1 MPSPL
6 PVRSPRWL
14 AASSAGGLVAATAAV
29 PACGSAE
36 APAAPAGSCAG
47 VELIAAGSSNY
58 ESSVVCGAPGECAH
72 GADLGG
78 DPMLAMSNGRCFFLA
93 RDTDL
98 LFEVDASCGKPTSRL
113 SVASF
118 GLSDPGTGLRRAANP
133 HDAAAAP
140 DGTVVVPLYNAAR
153 LVFLKDGALE
163 DTSIDLSP
171 YDADG
176 NPQADAVSVVTVD
189 GAAKAFVTLERL
201 DDDDYL
207 RSKQTSQ
214 MLRVDVATR
223 SVEAV
228 IDLVGRNPFNPMSE
242 LAGALFM
249 AEPGNF
255 DAADDELAGVER
267 FDTATSTSRLLVRER
282 DLGGSVAEVAVT
294 EGCGAAIVAGP
305 QPTVN
310 PTAVVTFDPDSGE
323 VLSTFQAPV
332 LGPTPGY
339 DLQGLAWRGENLYV
353 GDRRPG
359 ATGYAV
365 RVLERTGRC
374 ALTSTGRSLDLP
386 QSPVALRAAEPP
398 RPR

>member
-6 PVRSPRWL
+6 PARPPRWL
-14 AASSAGGLVAATAAV
+14 AASSAGGLAVAAGT
-29 PACGSAE
+29 ACGAVE
-36 APAAPAGSCAG
+36 APAPSGGSCAD
-47 VELIAAGSSNY
+47 VELIAAGSTNY
-58 ESSVVCGAPGECAH
+58 SSSVVCGAPGECSR
-72 GADLGG
+72 GADLGV
-78 DPMLAMSNGRCFFLA
+78 DPMLSTSNGRYFFLS
-93 RDTDL
+93 RDNDL
-98 LFEVDASCGKPTSRL
+98 LFELDPSCGTPTSRL
-113 SVASF
+113 SVAP
-118 GLSDPGTGLRRAANP
+118 LAPRDPSTGRARMANP

-140 DGTVVVPLYNAAR
+140 DGTIVVALYDAAR
-153 LVFLKDGALE
+153 LAFLKDGALE

-176 NPQADAVSVVTVD
+176 NPQADAVSVVMVD

-201 DDDDYL
+201 DDDDFL

-228 IDLVGRNPFNPMSE
+228 IDLAGRNPFNPMSE
-242 LAGALFM
+242 LRGALFM

-255 DAADDELAGVER
+255 DAADDELAGIER

-310 PTAVVTFDPDSGE
+310 PTAVVTFDPDTGE

-339 DLQGLAWRGENLYV
+339 DLQGLAWRGDDLYV

-359 ATGYAV
+359 ASGYAV
-365 RVLERTGRC
+365 HVFTRAGRC
-374 ALTSTGRSLDLP
+374 ALTSAGRSLELP
-386 QSPVALRAAEPP
+386 QSPVALRAARPP
-398 RPR
+398 QPR